1 MKTITASQAK
11 LLDKKAREIYGLS
24 TLILMENAGRAV
36 AEEIIKLKKRKIAI
50 FCGKGNNGGDGFV
63 SARHLFT
70 GGIKPDLFLAG
81 KISEVKG
88 EARPNLDILLR
99 LKHKIFE
106 IDEKNVSLLKKKI
119 RRYDL
124 IVDAIFGVG
133 LKSNIK
139 DFFKDLI
146 ELINSSSAYIL
157 SVDIPSGLNADNG
170 EVSEACVRADRTVTF
185 IAKKRG
191 MVKGKGPEC
200 CGKIIVEDLG
210 FPENRRNIR

>member
-81 KISEVKG
+81 KIPEVKG

-106 IDEKNVSLLKKKI
+106 MDEKNVGLLKKKI

-133 LKSNIK
+133 FKGNIEG
-139 DFFKDLI
+139 FLEDLI
-146 ELINSSSAYIL
+146 ELINSSSAYIV

-170 EVSEACVRADRTVTF
+170 EASGACVRADRTVTF

-191 MVKGKGPEC
+191 MVKGRGPGY
-200 CGKIIVEDLG
+200 CGKVIVKDLG
-210 FPENRRNIR
+210 FPFQN

>member
-36 AEEIIKLKKRKIAI
+36 SEEIIKLKKRKIAI

-70 GGIKPDLFLAG
+70 RGIKPDLFLAG
-81 KISEVKG
+81 KMSEVKG
-88 EARPNLDILLR
+88 EARLNLDTLLK
-99 LKHKIFE
+99 LKHNIFE
-106 IDEKNVSLLKKKI
+106 INEKNLSLVKKKI

-133 LKSNIK
+133 LKNNIK
-139 DFFKDLI
+139 DFFRDLI
-146 ELINSSSAYIL
+146 ELINSSSAYIV
-157 SVDIPSGLNADNG
+157 SVDIPSGLDADNG
-170 EVSEACVRADRTVTF
+170 EVSGACVRADRTVTF

-191 MVKGKGPEC
+191 MVKGEGPEY
-200 CGKIIVEDLG
+200 CGKITVKDIG
-210 FPENRRNIR
+210 FPFQN

>member
-11 LLDKKAREIYGLS
+11 LLDKEARKIYGLS

-70 GGIKPDLFLAG
+70 GGIKPELFLTG

-88 EARPNLDILLR
+88 EARLNLDILLK

-106 IDEKNVSLLKKKI
+106 IDEKNVSFLKKNI
-119 RRYDL
+119 CRYDL

-133 LKSNIK
+133 LKGNIK
-139 DFFKDLI
+139 GFFGDLI
-146 ELINSSSAYIL
+146 QLINSSSAYIV
-157 SVDIPSGLNADNG
+157 SVDIPSGLDADMG
-170 EVSEACVRADRTVTF
+170 EAFGACVRADRTVTF

-191 MVKGKGPEC
+191 MVNGKGSEY
-200 CGKIIVEDLG
+200 CGKIIVKDIG
-210 FPENRRNIR
+210 FPFQD

>member
-63 SARHLFT
+63 CARHLFT
-70 GGIKPDLFLAG
+70 GGIKPDVFLAG
-81 KISEVKG
+81 KLPEVKG
-88 EARPNLDILLR
+88 EARLNLDILLR

-106 IDEKNVSLLKKKI
+106 IDEKNVNLLKEKI
-119 RRYDL
+119 CRYDL

-133 LKSNIK
+133 LKGNVEG
-139 DFFKDLI
+139 FFRDLI
-146 ELINSSSAYIL
+146 KLINSSKAYVVSID
-157 SVDIPSGLNADNG
+157 VPSGLDANTG
-170 EVSEACVRADRTVTF
+170 EASWACVRADKTVTF
-185 IAKKRG
+185 IAKKCG
-191 MVKGKGPEC
+191 MVKGKGPGY
-200 CGKIIVEDLG
+200 CGKIIVKDLG
-210 FPENRRNIR
+210 FPF

>member
-1 MKTITASQAK
+1 MRSITASQAK

-50 FCGKGNNGGDGFV
+50 FCGRGNNGGDGFV

-81 KISEVKG
+81 KISDVQG
-88 EARPNLDILLR
+88 EARLNLDILLK

-106 IDEKNVSLLKKKI
+106 IDDKNINLLKEKI

-133 LKSNIK
+133 LKGNIEG
-139 DFFKDLI
+139 FLKDLI
-146 ELINSSSAYIL
+146 ESINSSSAYVV
-157 SVDIPSGLNADNG
+157 SVDIPSGLDADNG
-170 EVSEACVRADRTVTF
+170 EVSGACVRADRTVTF

-191 MVKGKGPEC
+191 MVKGGGSGY
-200 CGKIIVEDLG
+200 CGKIIIKELG
-210 FPENRRNIR
+210 FPFQS